1 MLRSCTRAE
10 CSSPT
15 YVTAVTTIAR
25 SCSTPTSTS
34 QYYADLFAG
43 RLGFEVMRTFKVY
56 PSIFGVTI
64 NDDAAKLSLRLFDH
78 PWSFVFRR
86 TIADGA

>member
-1 MLRSCTRAE
+1 
-10 CSSPT
+10 
-15 YVTAVTTIAR
+15 
-25 SCSTPTSTS
+25 
-34 QYYADLFAG
+34 
-43 RLGFEVMRTFKVY
+43 MRTFKVY

-86 TIADGA
+86 TTADGA